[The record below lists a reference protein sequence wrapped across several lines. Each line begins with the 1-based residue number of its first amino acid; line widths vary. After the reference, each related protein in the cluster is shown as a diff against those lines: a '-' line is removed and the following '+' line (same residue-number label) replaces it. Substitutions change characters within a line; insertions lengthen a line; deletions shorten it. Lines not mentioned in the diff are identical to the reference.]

1 MRGSLNH
8 LHSAVLKIASGSI
21 CPVPSP
27 LIRSSSACAC
37 SGVNPCP
44 YFGSVMNVNFDS
56 IIHLNET
63 GAFLW
68 REAEKGDFSVES
80 LTAALLNEYE
90 VDEATAT
97 RDVASFVAKLNEQK
111 LAEE

>member
-1 MRGSLNH
+1 MK
-8 LHSAVLKIASGSI
+8 LKPNFELRDVCGEQVVI
-21 CPVPSP
+21 
-27 LIRSSSACAC
+27 
-37 SGVNPCP
+37 PC
-44 YFGSVMNVNFDS
+44 GIENVNFDS

-80 LTAALLNEYE
+80 LTSALLNEYE

>member
-1 MRGSLNH
+1 MK
-8 LHSAVLKIASGSI
+8 LKPNFELRDVCGEQVVI
-21 CPVPSP
+21 
-27 LIRSSSACAC
+27 
-37 SGVNPCP
+37 PC
-44 YFGSVMNVNFDS
+44 GIENVNFDS

-90 VDEATAT
+90 VDEATALA
-97 RDVASFVAKLNEQK
+97 DAEKLVNDWID
-111 LAEE
+111 AEIVEK